1 MSWGKATTNNLVF
14 SGLIGKELVEHHL
27 LIEIKSLFT
36 WEMTL
41 AESDPLNLKN
51 S

>member
-1 MSWGKATTNNLVF
+1 MSWGKATTNNLVY
-14 SGLIGKELVEHHL
+14 SGLIGKKLVEYHL

-36 WEMTL
+36 SEMML
-41 AESDPLNLKN
+41 AESDTLNLKN